1 MTDLPLNFVLPDGMS
16 RELAAQ
22 LTAYSLDQLIE
33 SKHDRWSYRL
43 LIDGAE
49 WIDLDGVRV
58 LIPHFMTH
66 ADLQVVRRFIEVGGG
81 AIVFE
86 LLATYDA
93 TAGPAAGVPER
104 VLVVAERVPEQDF
117 SIVTVYHDLE

>member
-22 LTAYSLDQLIE
+22 LTVYALDQLIE
-33 SKHDRWSYRL
+33 SKRRSWKL

-49 WIDLDGVRV
+49 WLDLDGLRV

-66 ADLQVVRRFIEVGGG
+66 AELTVVRRFTEIGGG
-81 AIVFE
+81 AVVFE

-93 TAGPAAGVPER
+93 TAGAAAGVPER

-117 SIVTVYHDLE
+117 SIVTVYHDLY